1 MAGELWRSV
10 FQIGLESTPGTP
22 VAATRKEY
30 FMPDGALT
38 ITRDPRVHRY
48 ATGTRDN
55 VRAYTNGPIQAG
67 GSISIAASP
76 DESLELFN
84 LGVSGSPVITT
95 PSGATTTRLHTY
107 KPADLASATL
117 EWNDGKRV
125 WQGAGYRANTLT
137 IAGAD
142 NAEFTIAADLFGTTV
157 ASGTA
162 TTGLTD
168 RTPSIVEGWQSRIYV
183 DAFTGTPG
191 TTVVTGFMTNW
202 SIQINN
208 NLGRVYTSDNTL
220 AANRVIAGE
229 LDVTGTITVDADSA
243 QAIAEFN
250 NWANA
255 TARMVRLEFSDE
267 TGFIEGTLRRFITVD
282 IPGNWTAVN
291 IGGSGDGVRRYE
303 LSLQSVYQATLAAM
317 LQIRVQCPRTAAFA

>member
-10 FQIGLESTPGTP
+10 FAIGLESTPGTA
-22 VAATRKEY
+22 VAATRKQY
-30 FMPDGALT
+30 YMPDSNLS
-38 ITRDPRVHRY
+38 ISRDAHVHRY

-67 GSISIAASP
+67 GSITIAASA
-76 DESLELFN
+76 DESLELFSM
-84 LGVSGSPVITT
+84 GVSGSPVITT
-95 PSGATTTRLHTY
+95 PSGATNTRLHTY

-125 WQGAGYRANTLT
+125 WQGAGMRINTLT
-137 IAGAD
+137 VAGAD
-142 NAEFTIAADLFGTTV
+142 NGDFTLAGDLFGTTV
-157 ASGTA
+157 VSGTA

-168 RTPSIVEGWQSRIYV
+168 RTPTILEGWQSRIYV

-202 SIQINN
+202 SVSINN

-220 AANRVIAGE
+220 NANRVIAGE
-229 LDVTGTITVDADSA
+229 LDITASITVDADSA
-243 QAIAEFN
+243 QAITEFN
-250 NWANA
+250 NWS
-255 TARMVRLEFSDE
+255 TAVGRMVRLEFQDE
-267 TGFIEGTLRRFITVD
+267 TGFIEGAFRRFIRID

-291 IGGSGDGVRRYE
+291 LGASGDGIRHYE
-303 LSLQSVYQATLAAM
+303 LSFQSVYQSTLAAM
-317 LQIRVQCPRTAAFA
+317 VQVQVQCPRTQAFS